1 MADST
6 PPIRVLIDNRRA
18 KHEYELIDVYEAG
31 VSLLGSE
38 VKSLRAGQANLQEA
52 FVTLKD
58 AGAFLHG
65 LHISPYSHATLEQH
79 AATRPRQLLL
89 HRHELAKMQK
99 ATRQK
104 GMTLVPTKIYLKGSR
119 IKVEVAIARGKKLH
133 DKRQSLKE
141 RDAKRDMARHR
152 DR

>member
-1 MADST
+1 MADPT

-18 KHEYELIDVYEAG
+18 KHEFELLDSFEAG
-31 VSLLGSE
+31 ISLLGSE
-38 VKSLRAGQANLQEA
+38 VKSLRGGQANLQEA

-58 AGAFLHG
+58 KGAWLHG
-65 LHISPYSHATLEQH
+65 LHISPYSHATQDQH

-89 HRHELAKMQK
+89 HRAELAKLWK
-99 ATRQK
+99 ATKQK
-104 GMTLVPTKIYLKGSR
+104 GMTIVPVKVYLKGSR
-119 IKVEVAIARGKKLH
+119 IKVEIALARGKKMH
-133 DKRQSLKE
+133 DKRHSLKE